1 MFNAHIVCKW
11 WLHQTSISYGIVGKC
26 IHWPSFFSWKWLQ
39 MNYNRKKMFSFSI
52 FELFESTEAV
62 CISAKETSEC
72 VRKYAILCNC
82 TLYILW
88 WLEKRAK
95 LEEIEE
101 TLSFI
106 FWLNFHFL
114 VACNAFLVVDS
125 LNLSFRLLFRAV
137 KLLCIYAHS
146 LCSIQAQYG
155 ATPNILCVIIYYT
168 IIKWSG

>member
-101 TLSFI
+101 TLSQCFFSCWFVKSFFSFVI
-106 FWLNFHFL
+106 SEL
-114 VACNAFLVVDS
+114 
-125 LNLSFRLLFRAV
+125 LSCFVFTLIRCAAFRLNMELRLIFCALLF
-137 KLLCIYAHS
+137 
-146 LCSIQAQYG
+146 
-155 ATPNILCVIIYYT
+155 IIR
-168 IIKWSG
+168 